1 MLHAVSGPSVRLEE
15 VAGEAVLLVPWM
27 AEPLS
32 GNGKVPEGYLWDQLA
47 LS

>member
-1 MLHAVSGPSVRLEE
+1 MSGPSVHLEE

-32 GNGKVPEGYLWDQLA
+32 GN
-47 LS
+47 

>member
-1 MLHAVSGPSVRLEE
+1 MSGPLARLEE
-15 VAGEAVLLVPWM
+15 VAGEAMLLAPWM

-32 GNGKVPEGYLWDQLA
+32 GDGKVPEGYLWDQLA